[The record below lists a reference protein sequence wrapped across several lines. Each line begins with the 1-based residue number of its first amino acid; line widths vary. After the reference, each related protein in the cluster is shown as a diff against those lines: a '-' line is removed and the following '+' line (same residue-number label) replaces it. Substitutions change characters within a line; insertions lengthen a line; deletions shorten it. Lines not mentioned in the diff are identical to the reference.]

1 VALAAC
7 VLGILAG
14 AGVAWERH
22 GAATQA
28 RAELAGLRADLD
40 QVQVQLRRMREE
52 RDTLHRESTEQ
63 KLHLQQLQ
71 AEMANARSFLEA
83 EKAVSARLREEITK
97 MKEAFA
103 KAGRAGAAPPR
114 PMVVRPQPMTVVPGP
129 RGSAVGAAVP
139 AR

>member
-1 VALAAC
+1 MALAAC
-7 VLGILAG
+7 VLGI
-14 AGVAWERH
+14 
-22 GAATQA
+22 
-28 RAELAGLRADLD
+28 
-40 QVQVQLRRMREE
+40 
-52 RDTLHRESTEQ
+52 
-63 KLHLQQLQ
+63 Q

-103 KAGRAGAAPPR
+103 KAGRADAAPPR
-114 PMVVRPQPMTVVPGP
+114 PMAVRPQPMTVVPGP